1 MFPDLLKNQMLG
13 NQKLLYDNNVKLVSI
28 SVSMSLVNGTPSQS
42 TSETEH
48 WSGKGSIQYVRP
60 RIQKSIAS
68 ETAGMVEDPIAI
80 VCYLPYEAMPD
91 EGMILVD
98 EDGATGIEGVRMK
111 QIQKPANVGGLNV
124 YWELYLG
131 APVNVS

>member
-1 MFPDLLKNQMLG
+1 MFPNLLRKQMLD
-13 NQKLLYDNNVKLVSI
+13 NQTLLYDNNVKLI
-28 SVSMSLVNGTPSQS
+28 SVSVSSGLVNGTPTQT

-68 ETAGMVEDPIAI
+68 ETAGLVEDPIAI
-80 VCYLPYEAMPD
+80 VCYLPYESMPT
-91 EGMILVD
+91 EGMVVVD
-98 EDGATGIEGVRMK
+98 EDGATGIVGVRMK

-131 APVNVS
+131 APVNV